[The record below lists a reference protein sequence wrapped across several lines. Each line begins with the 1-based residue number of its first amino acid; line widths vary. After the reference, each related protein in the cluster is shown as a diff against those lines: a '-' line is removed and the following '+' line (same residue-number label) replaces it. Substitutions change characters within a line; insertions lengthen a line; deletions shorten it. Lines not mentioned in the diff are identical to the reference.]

1 MQDFRRISVWEKSH
15 AFTLKIYKLS
25 QSFPKEETY
34 GLTSQLRRAS
44 TSIPTNIAEGCV
56 KNTNPE
62 YSRFLYISLGS
73 ASEVEYLLMLCND
86 LHMIDENNY
95 KTLSEEIQEIKKM
108 LTCLIK
114 KVKTKN

>member
-1 MQDFRRISVWEKSH
+1 MQDFRNLQVWKKSH
-15 AFTLKIYKLS
+15 EFTLKIYKITCN
-25 QSFPKEETY
+25 FPKEEMF

-73 ASEVEYLLMLCND
+73 ASEVEYLLMLCKD
-86 LHMIDENNY
+86 LELIDENKY
-95 KTLSEEIQEIKKM
+95 KMLSEEIQEIKKM
-108 LTCLIK
+108 LTALIK
-114 KVKTKN
+114 KVKTVK

>member
-1 MQDFRRISVWEKSH
+1 MQDFRNLQVWKKSH
-15 AFTLKIYKLS
+15 EFTLKIYKLS

-73 ASEVEYLLMLCND
+73 MAELETQLIIATNLKYISSSKYELIIND
-86 LHMIDENNY
+86 LTDIR
-95 KTLSEEIQEIKKM
+95 KM
-108 LTCLIK
+108 LSGLIK
-114 KVKTKN
+114 YVKNR

>member
-1 MQDFRRISVWEKSH
+1 MQDFRRISVWEKGH

-73 ASEVEYLLMLCND
+73 ASEVEYLLMLCKD
-86 LHMIDENNY
+86 LELIDENKY
-95 KTLSEEIQEIKKM
+95 KMLSEEIQEIKKM
-108 LTCLIK
+108 LTALIK
-114 KVKTKN
+114 KVKTVK

>member
-1 MQDFRRISVWEKSH
+1 MR
-15 AFTLKIYKLS
+15 
-25 QSFPKEETY
+25 
-34 GLTSQLRRAS
+34 QLRHFPRNEKNDS
-44 TSIPTNIAEGCV
+44 RLGTRDSKGCV

-108 LTCLIK
+108 LTALIK
-114 KVKTKN
+114 KVKTVK